1 MIYNNMN
8 ISKWWITVWLVLII
22 LSVSAGCSEAQDNVP
37 NNKVQN
43 DGQNEAKTGSSGA
56 KEQSLP
62 DTAKQAVADVD
73 EQPSTVYYEIFV
85 RSFYDSNGDGIGDL
99 GGVIEKLD
107 YLNDGDPGTDTDLGV
122 GGIWLMPINPSP
134 SYHGYDV
141 TDYYGINP
149 EYGTVE
155 DFKRLTEEAHK
166 RGIKVIMDLVV
177 NHSSSAHPWFADSKN
192 PDSKYRSWYTWK
204 SKEENVD
211 SASAAGSG
219 NAWHTAGGSKYLG
232 IFWEGMPDLN
242 FDNPEVRQEMIKI
255 GQFWLEQGADGF
267 RLDAAKHI
275 FIDTQGDYSNKDKAA
290 KNIAWWNE
298 FRKGMDEVKDEAYI
312 VGEIW
317 ENSPVAVAPYLK
329 PFDSGF
335 NFGLAEQLV
344 DLADNERGA
353 DLGFSISRAYNLF
366 AKTSNGSFIDAP
378 FLTNHDQER
387 VMSVLGGN
395 VDRTKAAASLL
406 LTLPGN
412 PFVYYGEEIGM
423 QGKKPDE
430 FIREPMLWQE
440 QPKAGQ
446 TSWEAS
452 RHNKETP
459 SVERQ
464 LGDPESLL
472 SHYRK
477 LIGWRNEVKAL
488 RDGSIAD
495 YPGGSEKM
503 TAFVRMTQDER
514 VLVAHNM
521 SGEEQMLTLRDQS
534 EFTNLLLFTKE
545 GIKLSEDG
553 KTLTL
558 PPYGSA
564 ILN

>member
-1 MIYNNMN
+1 MSRLTKVFLLIAIIIALAILAFSTLTLWVGMN
-8 ISKWWITVWLVLII
+8 
-22 LSVSAGCSEAQDNVP
+22 GEAQ
-37 NNKVQN
+37 
-43 DGQNEAKTGSSGA
+43 
-56 KEQSLP
+56 EQSSS
-62 DTAKQAVADVD
+62 DTAKQAAVDVAVD

-107 YLNDGDPGTDTDLGV
+107 YLNDGDPSTDTDLGV

-141 TDYYGINP
+141 TDYYDINP
-149 EYGTVE
+149 QYGTLE

-177 NHSSSAHPWFADSKN
+177 NHSSSEHPWFTESKK
-192 PDSKYRSWYTWK
+192 PDGKYRSWYTWK
-204 SKEENVD
+204 NKDEKVET
-211 SASAAGSG
+211 ASATGSG
-219 NAWHTAGGSKYLG
+219 NAWHTDGDSKYLG

-242 FDNPEVRQEMIKI
+242 LDNPEVRQEMIKI
-255 GQFWLEQGADGF
+255 GQFWLKQGADGF

-298 FRKGMDEVKDEAYI
+298 FRKGMDEVNPEAYI

-317 ENSPVAVAPYLK
+317 ENSPVTVAPYLE

-344 DLADNERGA
+344 DQANGEQGA
-353 DLGFSISRAYNLF
+353 DLGFSIARAYGLF
-366 AKTSNGSFIDAP
+366 AKASNGAFIDAP
-378 FLTNHDQER
+378 FLTNHDQDR

-395 VDRTKAAASLL
+395 VDRAKVAASLL
-406 LTLPGN
+406 LTIPGN
-412 PFVYYGEEIGM
+412 PFIYYGEEIGM

-430 FIREPMLWQE
+430 FIREPMLWYE

-446 TSWEAS
+446 TSWETARYNS
-452 RHNKETP
+452 ETP

-464 LGDPESLL
+464 SGDPESLL

-495 YPGGSEKM
+495 YPSDNDKM
-503 TAFVRMTQDER
+503 TAFIRMTQDER
-514 VLVAHNM
+514 VLVVHNM
-521 SGEEQMLTLRDQS
+521 SGEEQKLTLRDQN

-545 GIKLSEDG
+545 GSALGEDG
-553 KTLTL
+553 RSLTL
-558 PPYGSA
+558 PPYSSA
-564 ILN
+564 ILKG